1 MRNVELHYIS
11 KLSSYTWK
19 HVFFRLVMVS
29 FSATMFL
36 FLAIN
41 LAEEYM
47 EVTLLNY
54 LQVILIFNIISESN
68 VLLDHLGERFLPI
81 PENIKTR
88 IVLHLLLSLII
99 GTAAVFYF
107 SQVIIKD
114 ELFFTNSIVQLMI
127 FFGLI
132 FIFILILVS
141 ITLRIIEKWIHSV
154 RELEQIKSA
163 KLKSDYKSLQ
173 DQLNPHFLFN
183 NLSVLKSMIIY
194 NPESAVDF
202 TQNFT
207 DVYRYVMKNNGRTTV
222 TLKEEMEFIKAY
234 NAIHKERLGDA
245 LEVNISVEEAMLEK
259 EIPPLSLQLLVE
271 NAIKHN
277 VALKEDPL
285 VLTITTSSACL
296 FVENNIHPK
305 ETTYSTQTGL
315 KNLINRYAIL
325 TDQPV
330 QIVHKEKTFSVE
342 LPLL

>member
-1 MRNVELHYIS
+1 MKNIELHFIS
-11 KLSSYTWK
+11 RLSSYTYK
-19 HVFFRLVMVS
+19 HVFIRLVLVS
-29 FSATMFL
+29 SSAVLFL

-41 LAEEYM
+41 SADEYM
-47 EVTLLNY
+47 EVTIANY

-68 VLLDHLGERFLPI
+68 VFLDHLGERFLPI

-88 IVLHLLLSLII
+88 IILHLLLSLII
-99 GTAAVFYF
+99 GIAAVFYF
-107 SQVIIKD
+107 SQIIIKD

-132 FIFILILVS
+132 FIFILTLVS
-141 ITLRIIEKWIHSV
+141 ITIRIIEKWIYSV
-154 RELEQIKSA
+154 RELEQLKSA

-183 NLSVLKSMIIY
+183 NLSVLKSMIMY
-194 NPESAVDF
+194 NPESAANF

-207 DVYRYVMKNNGRTTV
+207 DVYRYVMQNNGRTTV
-222 TLKEEMEFIKAY
+222 TLSEEIEFIKAY

-245 LEVNISVEEAMLEK
+245 LKVNISVEDAMLKK

-271 NAIKHN
+271 NALKHN
-277 VALKEDPL
+277 VALKEEPL
-285 VLTITTSSACL
+285 VLTIHTSSARL
-296 FVENNIHPK
+296 VVENTIHPK
-305 ETTYSTQTGL
+305 ETSYSTRTGL

-325 TDQPV
+325 TDQSV
-330 QIVHKEKTFSVE
+330 VIVHGEKTFRVE